1 MATYRDG
8 NVHRATPNTVAAMR
22 RSAEARRCPHCDRKS
37 AMGAE
42 QRVDDGFM
50 RTSERACRWC
60 GYRAGTVVIYEDD
73 GHVTMK
79 RIKFWPDGRREEEVV
94 P

>member
-22 RSAEARRCPHCDRKS
+22 RGAESRRCPNCNRKS

-42 QRVDDGFM
+42 QRTDDGWM
-50 RTSERACRWC
+50 CTRERTCRWC
-60 GYRAGTVVIYEDD
+60 GFSAGTVAIYADD
-73 GHVTMK
+73 GHITTK
-79 RIKFWPDGRREEEVV
+79 RVKIWPDGRREEETW
-94 P
+94 